1 MSDSPP
7 LPEPPKR
14 AVKYF
19 LIMARLALAL
29 GVCGIFALVLY
40 DTLPLYLAI
49 PIHTL
54 VSFRYLVLLVPGGDG
69 PGNDAVAEAI
79 IIIALLLSFHFGTR
93 WARTATE
100 ELRRQNEMKTPSSET
115 LGPPS
120 KREQERH

>member
-7 LPEPPKR
+7 LAEPPKR

-19 LIMARLALAL
+19 LIVARLALAL

-49 PIHTL
+49 PFHTL

-69 PGNDAVAEAI
+69 HANDAVAESI
-79 IIIALLLSFHFGTR
+79 IIIAVLLPCHFGIR
-93 WARTATE
+93 WARNATE
-100 ELRRQNEMKTPSSET
+100 ELRRQNEMKTPSSEESEQGT
-115 LGPPS
+115 LKTPG
-120 KREQERH
+120 